1 MEIHVRRTP
10 LSSRIQVDALDNI
23 VKRPGVRIRP
33 LVQYDGAQQ
42 PREGLRGRG
51 GERRRLSWRGEAA
64 QATGTRQR
72 PAKHSASRRTPD
84 GKTSRQ
90 ISPSASLCHDRE
102 REQLLIW

>member
-1 MEIHVRRTP
+1 MSGGAYEVLGRGTP
-10 LSSRIQVDALDNI
+10 GRGCSW
-23 VKRPGVRIRP
+23 
-33 LVQYDGAQQ
+33 QYDGAQQ

-90 ISPSASLCHDRE
+90 ISPSASLCRERE